1 MVSAATSR
9 TFTWTDANPVGE
21 ALSLSCLR
29 EVPDGKG
36 GFRQDVGPFVSYR
49 RFSTTGPDGRPHQEV
64 RASLVAPGL
73 AWLFGIV
80 FHRILF
86 HPESKLTKLIPPAPI
101 SSESLE
107 VIARIFWLSSAV
119 AFAGTI
125 LGQTLAYTAPTIHA
139 GPVAQS
145 GILAGARIDVL
156 FAIPLARAA
165 DRISRVKVLTA
176 ALVEAL
182 IASALCSLATSV
194 WMLAVGQVLTK
205 IGATTA
211 LLVLT
216 VIIAETVESS
226 ARAWSLG
233 FLVIAAAVGTGTCA
247 VMVAFLGLSPL
258 AWRFVYLASL
268 LALPLYFVA
277 RKIPEPPRFTAT
289 TERIPMRALT
299 TKRHR
304 FRLLLVCTATLM
316 VNIFFIP
323 ESQFRNQFLRFDRHF
338 ASWEISLFTIGTYI
352 PAVIGLAI
360 GARVAETKG
369 RKGVAS
375 IGLILG
381 ALFYSMSFLSGGIF
395 LVVLAI
401 FGGIAGTAA
410 TPALSV
416 FGPELF
422 PTRLRSTA
430 NSISTFTSRVGSVVG
445 VLVVGYLASRGW
457 GYGEPIA
464 LLGIFPIILAF
475 IVWRYFPETRARSLE
490 DINPEDDPAGFTAP
504 L

>member
-1 MVSAATSR
+1 MVNSAPGR
-9 TFTWTDANPVGE
+9 EFTWTYDTPVGE
-21 ALSLSCLR
+21 ALSLPCLR
-29 EVPDGKG
+29 EVADGTES
-36 GFRQDVGPFVSYR
+36 FCQEMGPFVSYR
-49 RFSTTGPDGRPHQEV
+49 RYNIPGPNGEV
-64 RASLVAPGL
+64 RQQVQATLNAPGL
-73 AWLFGIV
+73 AWLFGLV

-86 HPESKLTKLIPPAPI
+86 HPESKLSKLIPPAPI
-101 SSESLE
+101 SSASLE

-139 GPVAQS
+139 GPFAQS
-145 GILAGARIDVL
+145 GILAGARVDVL

-226 ARAWSLG
+226 ARAWSLA
-233 FLVIAAAVGTGTCA
+233 FLVIAAALGTGTCA

-277 RKIPEPPRFTAT
+277 RKIPDPPRFTAT
-289 TERIPMRALT
+289 KEHIPMRALAS
-299 TKRHR
+299 KQHR

-338 ASWEISLFTIGTYI
+338 SSLEVSLFTIGTYI

-360 GARVAETKG
+360 GARIAETKG
-369 RKGVAS
+369 RKGIAS

-381 ALFYSMSFLSGGIF
+381 ALFYSMSFLSGGVF
-395 LVVLAI
+395 LIVLAV
-401 FGGIAGTAA
+401 FGGIAGTSA

-430 NSISTFTSRVGSVVG
+430 NSISTFTSRVGSVIG
-445 VLVVGYLASRGW
+445 VLFVGYLASRGW
-457 GYGEPIA
+457 GYGKPIA
-464 LLGIFPIILAF
+464 LLGVFPIILAF

-490 DINPEDDPAGFTAP
+490 DINPEDDPAGYAAP
-504 L
+504 I